1 MGEGR
6 FPGPFLAGAP
16 NPLTTKIKAKQTPDL
31 FNCSITQ
38 LLHIMN
44 EIIAEFIGTFLLI
57 LLGNG
62 VVANVVL
69 KDTKGHQGGWI
80 VISLGWGLGVFVG
93 VAVAGPVSGA
103 HINPAVTLGLATAGL
118 FPWIKVGPFILAQ
131 MSGAIAGAFIVW
143 LFYRHHFNR
152 TEDPG
157 AQLGCFSTA
166 PAIRKTGSN
175 FFSEA
180 TGTFVLIFVILYI
193 SEPTI
198 SVTGEEVVKVGLGTL
213 GALPVALLV
222 TAIGL
227 SLGGTTG
234 YAINPARDLGP
245 RIMHSIL
252 PMDHK
257 RSSDWSYAWI
267 PVIGPITGA
276 LVAAGFYLIHHLL
289 VA

>member
-1 MGEGR
+1 
-6 FPGPFLAGAP
+6 
-16 NPLTTKIKAKQTPDL
+16 
-31 FNCSITQ
+31 
-38 LLHIMN
+38 MN
-44 EIIAEFIGTFLLI
+44 EIIAEIIGTFLLV

-62 VVANVVL
+62 VVANVAL
-69 KDTKGHQGGWI
+69 TDTKGHNSGWI

-118 FPWIKVGPFILAQ
+118 FPWLKVAPFILAQ
-131 MSGAIAGAFIVW
+131 MVGAAAGAFTVW

-152 TEDPG
+152 TEDAA
-157 AQLGCFSTA
+157 AQLGCFSTV
-166 PAIRKTGSN
+166 PAIPKTGSN
-175 FFSEA
+175 FMSELI
-180 TGTFVLIFVILYI
+180 GTFVLIFVILYI
-193 SEPTI
+193 AEPSVAVEGESE
-198 SVTGEEVVKVGLGTL
+198 VKMGLGTL

-245 RIMHSIL
+245 RIMHAIL

-257 RSSDWSYAWI
+257 GSSDWAYSWI
-267 PVIGPITGA
+267 PVFGPFAGA
-276 LVAAGFYLIHHLL
+276 LVAAGLFMLHQLL
-289 VA
+289 FV

>member
-1 MGEGR
+1 MLNE
-6 FPGPFLAGAP
+6 
-16 NPLTTKIKAKQTPDL
+16 L
-31 FNCSITQ
+31 F
-38 LLHIMN
+38 
-44 EIIAEFIGTFLLI
+44 AEFIGTFLLI

-69 KDTKGHQGGWI
+69 KDTKGHEGGWI

-103 HINPAVTLGLATAGL
+103 HINPAVTLGLAIAGS
-118 FPWIKVGPFILAQ
+118 FPWNEVVPYILAQ
-131 MSGAIAGAFIVW
+131 MAGAAAGAGTVW

-157 AQLGCFSTA
+157 AQLGCFSTG
-166 PAIRKTGSN
+166 PAIRKPLNN
-175 FFSEA
+175 FISEVI
-180 TGTFVLIFVILYI
+180 GTFVLIFVILYI
-193 SEPTI
+193 ADPTI
-198 SVTGEEVVKVGLGTL
+198 QLEGAEVNMGLGTL

-245 RIMHSIL
+245 RIMHYLL
-252 PMDHK
+252 PMNHK
-257 RSSDWSYAWI
+257 GSSDWTYAWI
-267 PVIGPITGA
+267 PVVGPIVGA
-276 LVAAGFYLIHHLL
+276 LIAAGFFLLQGIL

>member
-1 MGEGR
+1 
-6 FPGPFLAGAP
+6 
-16 NPLTTKIKAKQTPDL
+16 
-31 FNCSITQ
+31 
-38 LLHIMN
+38 MN
-44 EIIAEFIGTFLLI
+44 ELVAEFIGTFLLV

-69 KDTKGHQGGWI
+69 NDTKGHNGGWI

-103 HINPAVTLGLATAGL
+103 HINPAVSIGLATVGL
-118 FPWIKVGPFILAQ
+118 FPWVKVLPFILAQ
-131 MSGAIAGAFIVW
+131 MMGAMTGAFTVW
-143 LFYRHHFNR
+143 LYYRHHFNR
-152 TEDPG
+152 TNDS
-157 AQLGCFSTA
+157 ASQLACFSTS

-175 FFSEA
+175 FISE
-180 TGTFVLIFVILYI
+180 TIGTFVLIFVILYI
-193 SEPTI
+193 AEP
-198 SVTGEEVVKVGLGTL
+198 SVALDGGGEVKMGLGTL

-257 RSSDWSYAWI
+257 GSSDWPYAWI
-267 PVIGPITGA
+267 PVIGPIAGA
-276 LVAAGFYLIHHLL
+276 LIAAAFFLLHGLIQY
-289 VA
+289 